1 MIKNLYTM
9 GYFKKKQM
17 KTNGKWYP
25 QAVTIGRPVD
35 TDQVAKKLADLSSLS
50 VGDVLSVLKLLGG
63 VLGDYMNQGR
73 SVKLEGVGTFY
84 YTIDATKNGVDTEK
98 EVSAKQ
104 INGTHVRFIPEVT
117 RGSSSEITSRSL
129 VSADTFW
136 ELLDDDIPAH
146 PAPDGEDDDDDPS
159 QGGGE
164 DPLPG
169 A

>member
-1 MIKNLYTM
+1 MA
-9 GYFKKKQM
+9 YFKKRQLAINK
-17 KTNGKWYP
+17 KWYP

-98 EVSAKQ
+98 EVSASQ
-104 INGTHVRFIPEVT
+104 IKGTRVRFLPEVSRT
-117 RGSSSEITSRSL
+117 SSGQIATRSL

-146 PAPDGEDDDDDPS
+146 PAPDGDDDDPS
-159 QGGGE
+159 QGGGGGE